1 MEYFMHMKKFN
12 RTTAVILL
20 LSLGVG
26 SAHAAIP
33 TEVSDLLT
41 SLGTDFTYLTALLWP
56 IVALS
61 LGFFI
66 LVKWVKR
73 GANKAT

>member
-1 MEYFMHMKKFN
+1 MKHLLKKPSV
-12 RTTAVILL
+12 AVLL
-20 LSLGVG
+20 LTSLGATQV
-26 SAHAAIP
+26 HAEIP
-33 TEVSDLLT
+33 TEVSGMLT
-41 SLGTDFTYLTALLWP
+41 SLGTDFGALTALLWP
-56 IVALS
+56 IVALT